1 MLLKS
6 EARGCS
12 RVKLLNYRRQPL
24 TGGLLCNLGQ
34 GHGGTMR
41 SRAEEEE
48 EESDSA
54 NSGFSPL
61 CDMFSHSAKV
71 LISVQFSAECR
82 GATVRTLDGNMIYI
96 L

>member
-34 GHGGTMR
+34 GQGGTMR
-41 SRAEEEE
+41 SRAEEEEEE

-54 NSGFSPL
+54 NSGFSQL
-61 CDMFSHSAKV
+61 CDMSQRPLRS
-71 LISVQFSAECR
+71 
-82 GATVRTLDGNMIYI
+82 
-96 L
+96 

>member
-6 EARGCS
+6 EARGRS

-34 GHGGTMR
+34 GQHGTMR
-41 SRAEEEE
+41 SRAEEEEE

-71 LISVQFSAECR
+71 LISVQFSAEWR
-82 GATVRTLDGNMIYI
+82 GANVLWMEI
-96 L
+96 

>member
-34 GHGGTMR
+34 GQGGTMR
-41 SRAEEEE
+41 SRAEEEEE

-71 LISVQFSAECR
+71 LISVQFSADLR
-82 GATVRTLDGNMIYI
+82 GATVLWMEI
-96 L
+96 